1 MRRHFA
7 VGAKVTCAAGESQ
20 FKIILKNV
28 GLRFVLQ
35 GVSIAFFYAV
45 ETGQEKERIT
55 GMRVS
60 VLASGSKG
68 NSIFI
73 EMDGTR
79 LLVDAGVGVRRVE
92 RSLAELSVP
101 LDSLDAV
108 FVTHEHSDHVAGLR
122 SLLKH
127 TDAPIYARPGTIR
140 AIAGGEDL
148 PEERFRAVHDAVEV
162 GALRVS
168 AFDIPHDAADPVG
181 YEITG
186 SGKCTVATDLGFVTD
201 AVRSAMEGANVLVFE
216 ANHDRKMLRQG
227 PYPWPLKQRI
237 LGCRGHLAND
247 EAGRA
252 LTSLKARPEKIILAH
267 LSETNNRPAIAEE
280 TVSRAFAEIGVA
292 SLPLAVALQDEMVSA

>member
-1 MRRHFA
+1 
-7 VGAKVTCAAGESQ
+7 
-20 FKIILKNV
+20 
-28 GLRFVLQ
+28 
-35 GVSIAFFYAV
+35 
-45 ETGQEKERIT
+45 
-55 GMRVS
+55 MRVS

-68 NSIFI
+68 NSIFV
-73 EMDGTR
+73 EMDDTR
-79 LLVDAGVGVRRVE
+79 LLVDAGVGVRRIE
-92 RSLAELSVP
+92 RALTELSVS

-122 SLLKH
+122 TLLKH

-140 AIAGGEDL
+140 AIAGGCEDL
-148 PEERFRAVHDAVEV
+148 PEERFLAVHDAVEV
-162 GALRVS
+162 GQLHVS
-168 AFDIPHDAADPVG
+168 AFDIPHDAVDPVG

-186 SGKCTVATDLGFVTD
+186 SRKCTVATDLGFVTD
-201 AVRSAMEGANVLVFE
+201 TVRSAMEGADVLVFE

-252 LTSLKARPEKIILAH
+252 IASLRARPKKIVLAH

-280 TVSRAFAEIGVA
+280 TVNHVLAESGIL
-292 SLPLAVALQDEMVSA
+292 SLPLAVALQDEMVTA